1 MITNSV
7 LLSNSARRF
16 PQVTR
21 EKPLFRKS
29 LIRLS
34 KCCLFAAVILNF
46 FISLPSLCSYQCDL
60 FVSLDALNLCRCEI
74 FCANVKT
81 VYKNLICFHVCLLL
95 SVLLR
100 LLLDLQ
106 YTVTV
111 YDVNS
116 FFQKKFKM
124 PVFSTFVQRHGVLF
138 VQHVQR
144 HGVFFVLSLTKKEKE
159 RAADGREN
167 GKK

>member
-60 FVSLDALNLCRCEI
+60 FVSLDALNLCRCKI

-81 VYKNLICFHVCLLL
+81 VYKNLICFHVRLLL
-95 SVLLR
+95 SVRRVLVSLCPNYSTSNAR
-100 LLLDLQ
+100 HAIDK
-106 YTVTV
+106 V
-111 YDVNS
+111 Y
-116 FFQKKFKM
+116 KM
-124 PVFSTFVQRHGVLF
+124 CTTFLC
-138 VQHVQR
+138 
-144 HGVFFVLSLTKKEKE
+144 KM
-159 RAADGREN
+159 
-167 GKK
+167 